1 MKKKE
6 IIQKLNNQLDKL
18 DNLTI
23 NQGEDYV
30 DQTKGIIVDVFSRDS
45 EEFKRID
52 KIQMKL
58 DVIPYVEKTF
68 IDDFNRKKEKLKGIL
83 TDCIKTVDAGY
94 SIKKK
99 LKTNMFS
106 DLSRFQLFQAISGII
121 IGTAT
126 IVVPIAFY
134 LGSEKQNLETTRL
147 MIENNELKRKID
159 SLTSASIQYMNHM
172 HDTSTTQKT
181 KTIK

>member
-1 MKKKE
+1 MKKEK
-6 IIQKLNNQLDKL
+6 IIQKLNSQLDKL

-23 NQGEDYV
+23 DQGEDYV
-30 DQTKGIIVDVFSRDS
+30 DQTKGIIVDVFSQDS
-45 EEFKRID
+45 EQFKRID
-52 KIQMKL
+52 KIKMKL
-58 DVIPYVEKTF
+58 NVFPYVEKTF
-68 IDDFNRKKEKLKGIL
+68 IDDFNRKKEKLRGFL
-83 TDCIKTVDAGY
+83 NDCIETVDADY

-106 DLSRFQLFQAISGII
+106 DLSRFQLFQTISGII

-126 IVVPIAFY
+126 IITPIAFHF
-134 LGSEKQNLETTRL
+134 GSEKQNLDTNRL

-172 HDTSTTQKT
+172 HDTSATQKT